1 MEKRYKALVYNK
13 ATKKHVIIE
22 SVYNTKAEF
31 VKDLR
36 GNGYAVDETKVK
48 PSYLFD
54 YIVHHTNGETD
65 DWKLRRIP
73 L

>member
-48 PSYLFD
+48 PL
-54 YIVHHTNGETD
+54 I
-65 DWKLRRIP
+65 LI
-73 L
+73 

>member
-1 MEKRYKALVYNK
+1 MEKRYKALVYDK
-13 ATKKHVIIE
+13 VTKKHEIIE
-22 SVYNTKAEF
+22 AIFNTKAEF
-31 VKDLR
+31 VRVLR

-54 YIVHHTNGETD
+54 YIVHHTNQETA

-73 L
+73 Q